1 MTDLQ
6 TPLGPNLIQSISNFR
21 WIMVNVSS
29 LLFWIPI
36 VIFVSIEH
44 MNSNFYSLTRITPI
58 LIILYIFTYFIKNY
72 SQSTLAKLF
81 IHLIFYISL
90 INFGDEIQTK
100 SLAFGVIFLA
110 SILMISFGLRL
121 NIAIPFF
128 IPILIL
134 EFIVASQV
142 GDKLILS
149 GAAYNI
155 FLFMFFHAII
165 GTVAL
170 SFTHTLDKELRY
182 IDAETI
188 KFAAENRK
196 SQEFMLQ
203 RDLFRN
209 LRRKIHGTLLNNLSL
224 ISQQRFSPNSSD
236 FLKDLKEDL
245 SESKDIESAIGD
257 NSLSNSIEPIINIF
271 SNSTL
276 KISIA
281 DIPNMILSKKL
292 SNDLTEILKEVLR
305 NIERH
310 ANAKSVSIK
319 FTLKN
324 QTLKLMISDDGKGPD
339 FIKASRMGTKSTIL
353 ETLNSIGGEIFYSQ
367 NYPAG
372 TLTEINFPTT
382 EILSLQNL
390 SVAEVTRRLF
400 PNYLKNIFLFP
411 YLVLTI
417 ILLFD
422 SRVHQNLI
430 IYPLFALVV
439 IFLILSLFPD
449 IANIKQIFPTLYLLF
464 VLVFA
469 WQMTKTYD
477 SCSNAGGWNWLVTTF
492 DITFAFYLVFQKNRV
507 LRWAGLPI
515 FILSF
520 FLLSFYIPSECQS
533 VIVLPLI
540 NGLITGLAFGLAL
553 VIFYRKAGEKITIY
567 EKNYKSDNLIQAN
580 IKFLQYTDS
589 NWNID
594 PQLGIKLISDVT
606 DNPEL
611 LQNPNFLRKTK
622 VEQSRL
628 RSLLIIDPTVE
639 SELNEQILTTI
650 KLASSANNIFELEFH
665 GEQHSNPKV
674 PDLYYNLVTNLVQIT
689 QESAIK
695 SKIFSSP
702 QELQISMLAE
712 FAAVDD
718 INKKFNY
725 EYPDIDYW
733 TLEMEQIMDG
743 DIEKIWFLLNH
754 QRTNDELAR
763 YVQASSIQTTNQ

>member
-21 WIMVNVSS
+21 WVMVNVSS

-36 VIFVSIEH
+36 FIFVSIEH

-58 LIILYIFTYFIKNY
+58 LIILYFFTFFIKNY
-72 SQSTLAKLF
+72 SQSTIIKLF
-81 IHLIFYISL
+81 IHFIFYMLL
-90 INFGDEIQTK
+90 INFGNEIQTK

-110 SILMISFGLRL
+110 SILMIAFGLRL
-121 NIAIPFF
+121 NIALPLF

-134 EFIVASQV
+134 EFFVASQH

-155 FLFMFFHAII
+155 FLFILFHAII
-165 GTVAL
+165 GIVAL
-170 SFTHTLDKELRY
+170 SFTHTLEKELRY
-182 IDAETI
+182 IDTETI

-196 SQEFMLQ
+196 SQENILQ
-203 RDLFRN
+203 RELFRN
-209 LRRKIHGTLLNNLSL
+209 LRSKIHGTLLNNLSL
-224 ISQQRFSPNSSD
+224 ISQQRFSPNGSD
-236 FLKDLKEDL
+236 FLKALKEDL
-245 SESKDIESAIGD
+245 DNSKAIESTIGD
-257 NSLSNSIEPIINIF
+257 DSLSNLIEHIINIF

-281 DIPNMILSKKL
+281 EIPNLTLSKKL

-310 ANAKSVSIK
+310 ASAKNVSIE

-324 QTLKLMISDDGKGPD
+324 QALKLRISDDGKGPD
-339 FIKASRMGTKSTIL
+339 FIKANRIGTKATIL
-353 ETLNSIGGEIFYSQ
+353 ETLNSIGGGIFYLQ
-367 NYPAG
+367 NFPAG
-372 TLTEINFPTT
+372 TLTEINFPTS
-382 EILSLQNL
+382 EILFLKNL
-390 SVAEVTRRLF
+390 TEEEVTRRIF
-400 PNYLKNIFLFP
+400 PNYLKLISLFP
-411 YLVLTI
+411 YMALTL

-422 SRVHQNLI
+422 SRIHQNII

-439 IFLILSLFPD
+439 IFLLLSLFPD
-449 IANIKQIFPTLYLLF
+449 IANIKQIFPALYLLF
-464 VLVFA
+464 VLLFA

-477 SCSNAGGWNWLVTTF
+477 SCSNAGGWNWIITTF
-492 DITFAFYLVFQKNRV
+492 NISFCFYLVYQKNRV

-520 FLLSFYIPSECQS
+520 FLLSFSLPRECQS
-533 VIVLPLI
+533 VVIFPLI
-540 NGLITGLAFGLAL
+540 NSLIAGLAFGLAL
-553 VIFYRKAGEKITIY
+553 VIFYKKAGEKITIY
-567 EKNYKSDNLIQAN
+567 EKNYKSDNLIRAN
-580 IKFLQYTDS
+580 INFLQFTDS
-589 NWNID
+589 DWNID
-594 PQLGIKLISDVT
+594 SQIGIKLISDVT
-606 DNPEL
+606 DNPQL
-611 LQNPNFLRKTK
+611 LQNPNFLRKAK

-639 SELNEQILTTI
+639 SELNDQILTII
-650 KLASSANNIFELEFH
+650 KLASSANNVFELEFH
-665 GEQHSNPKV
+665 GEQQFNPKV
-674 PDLYYNLVTNLVQIT
+674 PDIYYNLVANLVQIP
-689 QESAIK
+689 QEFPIN

-702 QELQISMLAE
+702 QDIQISLLSE

-725 EYPDIDYW
+725 EYPDIDHW

-743 DIEKIWFLLNH
+743 GVEKIWFLLNH
-754 QRTNDELAR
+754 QRTSDELAHFA
-763 YVQASSIQTTNQ
+763 QTSSTQITNQ